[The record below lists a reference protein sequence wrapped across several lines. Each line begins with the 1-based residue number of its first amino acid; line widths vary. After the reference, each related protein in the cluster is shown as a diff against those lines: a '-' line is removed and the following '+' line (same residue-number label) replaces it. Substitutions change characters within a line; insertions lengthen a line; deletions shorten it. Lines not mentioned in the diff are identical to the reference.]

1 MSRAPT
7 PTAHRTAPLALA
19 AVAALAAAVLLGAP
33 AARAQMPCPD
43 GRPPCADVC
52 CDGAS
57 DCRFGQ
63 CFEPGGA
70 CALQD
75 DCPQAD
81 FCDPVLAACLTR
93 DALPPCEYRPP
104 VGQFDPVVQW
114 GWHGSPILPDYRF
127 VMMTP
132 AVVSLTD
139 DNGDGRVDQDDVPDV
154 VFTTYVSGGSH
165 AEEGVLRAVSG
176 DDGRELFTAADP
188 ADRVNG
194 LSSLAVGDLDGDGS
208 VDIVTSAFAG
218 RSVFASGL
226 QAFERDGR
234 VKWKSDA
241 AYVIGWGGPALA
253 DLEGDGTV
261 EVVAGRVVL
270 HGATGRLKCQA
281 EGPGGQGDHD
291 GRRPLSVPV
300 DLDGDGLQEIVT
312 GNAVYESDC
321 RTRWVQA
328 GEPDGFPAVAD
339 LNLDGTPEI
348 VVVYSGGVRIQDI
361 TGRVLARNVGVPGA
375 TDPGGAPTIADF
387 DGDGRPEMAMA
398 GSTQYV
404 VMKPTADL
412 SGLEVLWSV
421 ATQDASSRVTGSSVF
436 DFDGDGSAEVVY
448 NDECYVRVMRGRD
461 GAILFQTENS
471 SGTTYEYP
479 LIVDVDGDGAA
490 EIIAI
495 GNGAGGQCP
504 WAGQPFEP
512 GIRVFE
518 DRRGNWVG
526 TRRIWNQHAYSVT
539 NVCDGIGEECNVGD
553 NRYGAIPRRPRA
565 NWSLPWLNN
574 FRQNVQGEGVFAA
587 PDLVVVSA
595 AAELQG
601 CPYSAVVTATVFNQ
615 GSEAVPAGVT
625 VALLGPDGATVAT
638 AQTVAALPPGGSEVV
653 LLAWPEVVGAVRG
666 AALMLTVTVDAAA
679 AFNECREENNGLAV
693 SVDVP
698 ADGEPLSQTPCAT
711 GLLGACALGRLV
723 CLPEGE
729 ACVPD
734 AEPAPED
741 CNSRDDD
748 CDGEVDEGLRNV
760 CGRCGPDPVEV
771 CDGLDQ
777 DCDGVADD
785 DAPCPPEQ
793 ICRFAR
799 CLAPCVNNECQ
810 GDDLCFEGFCVEP
823 CDLADCD
830 AEHTCEDG
838 VCRDPCAAV
847 VCAAGEVCRRGAC
860 GPDQCSFTGCPE
872 GQICAADVCVPDPCA
887 GVTCGPELFCRGGV
901 CVQSCAAVACAGDQT
916 CVDGVC
922 VDDPCAL
929 VDCPDGQI
937 CTDGACH
944 LDPCAGIDCGPGGV
958 CLDGLCS
965 ADPCTGLSCP
975 PGETCRLDDDG
986 RAQCVAAWAPD
997 GGAVGFDGGPG
1008 EGDAGLRDQGAG
1020 PGPGPEGR
1028 DAAGERADAALATG
1042 GDDAGAGAADPSADA
1057 ISSGCAC
1064 ESAGRSANGASVT
1077 LLALVGLL
1085 ARRRRRGARP
1095 ISARAPGDRPAGRRV
1110 RRGPRRRRGRRAV
1123 PAGDH
1128 SRRRH
1133 RDGRRSR

>member
-1 MSRAPT
+1 MSRART
-7 PTAHRTAPLALA
+7 PTAHRTAPLAL
-19 AVAALAAAVLLGAP
+19 AALAAAVLLGAP

-504 WAGQPFEP
+504 WAGQPLRARHP
-512 GIRVFE
+512 GL
-518 DRRGNWVG
+518 RGPPRQLG
-526 TRRIWNQHAYSVT
+526 RHAPHL
-539 NVCDGIGEECNVGD
+539 E
-553 NRYGAIPRRPRA
+553 
-565 NWSLPWLNN
+565 
-574 FRQNVQGEGVFAA
+574 
-587 PDLVVVSA
+587 SA
-595 AAELQG
+595 R
-601 CPYSAVVTATVFNQ
+601 
-615 GSEAVPAGVT
+615 
-625 VALLGPDGATVAT
+625 LLGD
-638 AQTVAALPPGGSEVV
+638 E
-653 LLAWPEVVGAVRG
+653 
-666 AALMLTVTVDAAA
+666 
-679 AFNECREENNGLAV
+679 
-693 SVDVP
+693 
-698 ADGEPLSQTPCAT
+698 
-711 GLLGACALGRLV
+711 RL
-723 CLPEGE
+723 
-729 ACVPD
+729 
-734 AEPAPED
+734 
-741 CNSRDDD
+741 
-748 CDGEVDEGLRNV
+748 
-760 CGRCGPDPVEV
+760 
-771 CDGLDQ
+771 
-777 DCDGVADD
+777 
-785 DAPCPPEQ
+785 
-793 ICRFAR
+793 
-799 CLAPCVNNECQ
+799 
-810 GDDLCFEGFCVEP
+810 
-823 CDLADCD
+823 
-830 AEHTCEDG
+830 
-838 VCRDPCAAV
+838 
-847 VCAAGEVCRRGAC
+847 
-860 GPDQCSFTGCPE
+860 
-872 GQICAADVCVPDPCA
+872 
-887 GVTCGPELFCRGGV
+887 
-901 CVQSCAAVACAGDQT
+901 
-916 CVDGVC
+916 
-922 VDDPCAL
+922 
-929 VDCPDGQI
+929 
-937 CTDGACH
+937 
-944 LDPCAGIDCGPGGV
+944 
-958 CLDGLCS
+958 
-965 ADPCTGLSCP
+965 
-975 PGETCRLDDDG
+975 
-986 RAQCVAAWAPD
+986 
-997 GGAVGFDGGPG
+997 
-1008 EGDAGLRDQGAG
+1008 
-1020 PGPGPEGR
+1020 
-1028 DAAGERADAALATG
+1028 
-1042 GDDAGAGAADPSADA
+1042 
-1057 ISSGCAC
+1057 
-1064 ESAGRSANGASVT
+1064 
-1077 LLALVGLL
+1077 
-1085 ARRRRRGARP
+1085 
-1095 ISARAPGDRPAGRRV
+1095 
-1110 RRGPRRRRGRRAV
+1110 
-1123 PAGDH
+1123 
-1128 SRRRH
+1128 
-1133 RDGRRSR
+1133 